1 MTHGI
6 ASARREDPPRAAERE
21 TMAEAAAVLRK
32 LDIEPL
38 ANPVEALL
46 QPSFSTATA
55 R

>member
-1 MTHGI
+1 MHRGSTPKSK
-6 ASARREDPPRAAERE
+6 AAAAERE

-32 LDIEPL
+32 LHIEPV